1 MLTPVGTGVL
11 RYSYPMGDTP
21 AVCLTQDIP
30 PSFRVPVRSRAHHEE
45 EGQETE
51 AEEQKREEQ
60 DGEEKE
66 EDENEGKEKKE
77 KENEKSQKDTDNGN
91 NQEEDLI
98 NILLLGC
105 GDLRKILFTIH
116 HDAGRR
122 LDITCCDNERSII
135 ARNILLL
142 TLLIDMDSKSQT
154 QPSFPLSPIHDLFP
168 IYYHFYVTPRVA
180 SLVASQARKLSSDAM
195 SSSLQAWHASTY
207 GLGGLRFCDSHSLL
221 RVREIWQCWARF
233 NDDGDDDGD
242 GDGHETKK
250 AVVTDIKAKFQANL
264 AATREMK
271 TDDERVDNTGGR
283 DGLVYTAIRSAA
295 PAAALLDVDMPRHLN
310 ELHWRFWKFGRIS
323 SFHDTR
329 AANKAARADKKEDTR
344 VNPMFVTPE
353 SDGHV
358 RMHWGLDPLLGFPL
372 AEAYVRT
379 EDEPE
384 IWAAEGLNAQT
395 KVLSLAMG
403 TFAHWCQSFQQ
414 AWGAAGRR
422 SGVVMRWFVG
432 DAIAFGHSLQG
443 LANTRGG
450 IRKNSHWYHSRHGFL
465 SLVLDGEDYNM
476 KPGTSRTSY
485 PAPLSFMVI
494 DTSNL
499 TDDLGALNVLIATS
513 PLLKNNAAATI
524 YTEMLTRYHRTYKQE
539 ADNLL
544 CGPLSTVGL
553 LLGDMDD
560 GGAPERR
567 SNHKLYTPASFAAF
581 LKFIKSR
588 AQVDDWTVTIEA
600 VLALIEQEPPRQP
613 HGDSE
618 PVADYTPELRA
629 WLHLFGVYKLEWNR
643 LVPRWER
650 LWQLRT
656 WKSIPPVMCVTVVVP
671 QEALPKVGR
680 LEMENLR
687 LGRPSFVECAISK
700 PGVDDKSCHGF
711 AAVQVGYGWPQNSN
725 TRIRGPGSIFIVD
738 PARAPGLEGEC
749 HLLVSFMVP
758 TSVLLRDG
766 KTSTVKVQF
775 RRTPSTADYEGGQG
789 GLGPGLTIYE
799 TPLHNYDQVVITQY
813 MPKQRG
819 IPTLHEFPT
828 SVPPPDLQA
837 RTTIVGSIANTTG
850 KITSLAARIRFTCP
864 ELNSRLANG
873 YTARCRVVSPCAFL
887 ITLKGTPTARLC
899 NMNSTK
905 SDEPVPRSIEASI
918 PQGGRTWESTFTFS
932 FPLLSDVTEAEL
944 VTGPVSPA
952 NNFIELTVPVIRPEN
967 FRRIATASPSWIYPA
982 VLPLPLS
989 SPPVPIS
996 WSIPYLPCIDKLPVI
1011 DLEKIRKSSEP
1022 SWDGFK
1028 RWLDNYTRI
1037 YSDWEHRYMNAR
1049 ASVQENLLSA
1059 GESSCLHWK
1068 KMVRAMFMLFA
1079 GAAKRQITFVVC
1091 RKGQMRV
1098 EMVFYMSCVR
1108 LDMANRCLV
1117 LDGAVLV
1124 RTAETSRLMDVLEKM
1139 FKDGDVLT
1147 LASLADAEARIHVG
1161 AELDT
1166 KPIVCYF
1173 QTTPDAIQMWKEI
1186 LPAYV
1191 ERCRTWEHD
1200 PERCEYVHRA
1210 GETGVV
1216 SPMDVDEDESSVLCS
1231 CGNGQLPD
1239 NERVPSKVWEM
1250 IKRRLVR
1257 VAISPP
1263 FGCAFVEKPYLPEDI
1278 ATVNNQAPPP
1288 PPPPRG
1294 PPKAV
1299 CRNCKREKRKDGG
1312 ELDQTCPV
1320 CGGMKYCSRNC
1331 QRADSRRHKKE
1342 ECPRG
1347 KGKKK

>member
-30 PSFRVPVRSRAHHEE
+30 PSFRVPTRSH
-45 EGQETE
+45 
-51 AEEQKREEQ
+51 
-60 DGEEKE
+60 
-66 EDENEGKEKKE
+66 ENEREEKKE
-77 KENEKSQKDTDNGN
+77 EKKGKENEKSQKATDNDN
-91 NQEEDLI
+91 NQEQEDLI

-142 TLLIDMDSKSQT
+142 TLLIDMDSMDSMSQ
-154 QPSFPLSPIHDLFP
+154 PPFPLSPIHDLFP
-168 IYYHFYVTPRVA
+168 IYYHFYVTPHAA
-180 SLVASQARKLSSDAM
+180 SLVASQARKLSSDEI
-195 SSSLQAWHASTY
+195 SSSLQAWHASIY

-233 NDDGDDDGD
+233 NDDGDGD
-242 GDGHETKK
+242 GNENKNNK
-250 AVVTDIKAKFQANL
+250 AVVNGIKAKFQANL
-264 AATREMK
+264 AATREIQ
-271 TDDERVDNTGGR
+271 TDEGVDN
-283 DGLVYTAIRSAA
+283 GLVYTAIRSAA
-295 PAAALLDVDMPRHLN
+295 PAADVDMPRHLN
-310 ELHWRFWKFGRIS
+310 EIHQRFWKFGRIS

-329 AANKAARADKKEDTR
+329 AAQTDADKKEDTR

-358 RMHWGLDPLLGFPL
+358 SMHWGLDPLLGFPL

-379 EDEPE
+379 EDEPQL
-384 IWAAEGLNAQT
+384 WAAAGMDAQI

-403 TFAHWCQSFQQ
+403 KFAHWCQSFQK
-414 AWGAAGRR
+414 AWAAAGRR

-443 LANTRGG
+443 LANTCG
-450 IRKNSHWYHSRHGFL
+450 IRRNSHWYRSRHGFL
-465 SLVLDGEDYNM
+465 SLVLDGEDYNT
-476 KPGTSRTSY
+476 PGSRTSSY

-499 TDDLGALNVLIATS
+499 TDDLGALNVLVATS
-513 PLLKNNAAATI
+513 PLLENKAAATI
-524 YTEMLTRYHRTYKQE
+524 YTEMLTRYHGTYKQE

-544 CGPLSTVGL
+544 CGPLSTVAL
-553 LLGDMDD
+553 LLGDEDD
-560 GGAPERR
+560 DGAPERR
-567 SNHKLYTPASFAAF
+567 SSHKLYTPASFAAF

-588 AQVDDWTVTIEA
+588 VQVDDWTVTIEA
-600 VLALIEQEPPRQP
+600 VLALIEQELPRQP

-643 LVPRWER
+643 WRASDDAAANFLVPRWER

-671 QEALPKVGR
+671 RKELPKVGR

-700 PGVDDKSCHGF
+700 PGRGGHDKSCDGF

-725 TRIRGPGSIFIVD
+725 TRVRGPGSIFIVD
-738 PARAPGLEGEC
+738 PTRPPGLEGEC

-775 RRTPSTADYEGGQG
+775 RRTPSTADYEGG
-789 GLGPGLTIYE
+789 LGPGLTVYE

-819 IPTLHEFPT
+819 IPTLHEFPR

-837 RTTIVGSIANTTG
+837 RTTIAGSIANSTG
-850 KITSLAARIRFTCP
+850 RITSLAARIRFTCLV
-864 ELNSRLANG
+864 LNSRLANG
-873 YTARCRVVSPCAFL
+873 YTARCRAVSPCAFL

-899 NMNSTK
+899 DMNSTVTK
-905 SDEPVPRSIEASI
+905 LDEPVPLSISMPTQE
-918 PQGGRTWESTFTFS
+918 GWTWESTFTFS
-932 FPLLSDVTEAEL
+932 FPLLSDVAEAEL

-952 NNFIELTVPVIRPEN
+952 NNFIELTVPVIHPED
-967 FRRIATASPSWIYPA
+967 FRGIATASPSWIYPV
-982 VLPLPLS
+982 VLPLPLPAS
-989 SPPVPIS
+989 SPPTPIS

-1022 SWDGFK
+1022 SWDCFR

-1037 YSDWEHRYMNAR
+1037 YSDWEHRYMQAP
-1049 ASVQENLLSA
+1049 ASVQHLLSA
-1059 GESSCLHWK
+1059 GESACLHWK
-1068 KMVRAMFMLFA
+1068 KMVRAMFMLSA
-1079 GAAKRQITFVVC
+1079 GAAKRQITFAVC

-1098 EMVFYMSCVR
+1098 EMVLYMSCVR

-1124 RTAETSRLMDVLEKM
+1124 RTAETSGLMDVLEKM

-1147 LASLADAEARIHVG
+1147 LASLADAETRMG
-1161 AELDT
+1161 AVNELDT
-1166 KPIVCYF
+1166 KPIVCYL
-1173 QTTPDAIQMWKEI
+1173 QTTPDAIQMWKEL

-1200 PERCEYVHRA
+1200 PERCEYLHRA
-1210 GETGVV
+1210 GETGVIT
-1216 SPMDVDEDESSVLCS
+1216 PMDVDEEESSVLCS
-1231 CGNGQLPD
+1231 CGNGRLPEN

-1263 FGCAFVEKPYLPEDI
+1263 FGCAFVERPYLPEDI

-1320 CGGMKYCSRNC
+1320 CGGMKYCSRSC
-1331 QRADSRRHKKE
+1331 QRADSKRHKKE